1 MAGATRSI
9 VIDAT
14 AERVFDIIADYERY
28 PEFLSEVKSIRI
40 SGRQGNQVDIHY
52 EVEVVKRLRYTL
64 QMQEDR
70 PRGVRWTFV
79 EGEVMRDNHGSWSLE
94 ATPDGKTRAT
104 YHIEMTLG
112 PFVPRTLVTA
122 LVDSSLPKMLE
133 SFKKRAE
140 AR

>member
-28 PEFLSEVKSIRI
+28 PEFLTEVKSIRV
-40 SGRQGNQVDIHY
+40 SGRKGNQVDIHY
-52 EVEVVKRLRYTL
+52 EVDVVKRLRYTL
-64 QMQEDR
+64 HMLEDR
-70 PRGVRWTFV
+70 PRGVRWSFV
-79 EGEVMRDNHGSWSLE
+79 EGEVMRDNQGSWSLE
-94 ATPDGKTRAT
+94 ATPDGKTQAT
-104 YHIEMTLG
+104 YHIEVTLG
-112 PFVPRTLVTA
+112 PLVPRALVTA

-140 AR
+140 TR